1 MWLTKLE
8 QLADPKYGLTVKFES
23 GWKRRGASGGAQM
36 KTVAGVLWHHDVAP
50 RTGIYPLRA
59 MLRDGRAGLSGP
71 LCHIGFDRNGVVHVV
86 GAGKANHAGTGSVPG
101 VVRNGGNTRLI
112 GIEMT
117 SAGTR
122 PWDWTDAQ
130 LRQMPKLGAALNDIF
145 GLTAS
150 KHWAHYEYSNGGK
163 IDPAGLPGAMP
174 GLRSRI
180 AAVRFGG
187 VPGPGTSAPRPSSP
201 ADPAKPWT
209 TSPRV
214 NAMSAAE
221 VRAIQSELVG
231 AGYSVGSY
239 GVDGSYGDSTGTAV
253 QQLQT
258 DLGLTADGV
267 WGPATQ
273 EALMTLKSDVAAIK
287 ARTDR
292 YLDHKTSDVVVKLLA
307 QLPKLVWGVGGGAN
321 APMIGRRFEKGSEY
335 PETTLGSL
343 TDRIVRQQ
351 LVPLRGEVA
360 GLSKAI
366 EQLAAGRGVDPE
378 EIKAAVAAGVD
389 EALGSLEVT
398 VSKGQ

>member
-1 MWLTKLE
+1 MATLTPLRRVLATAAAEIGYSRWKDDKQGTKYARETQPVFWPRDTWL
-8 QLADPKYGLTVKFES
+8 LANGISFCDIWVTWVFWKALGEDFVTDGGLPA
-23 GWKRRGASGGAQM
+23 GASYNTDYRASKGGRVSKPPKPGDVLVFDWNWATLSTNHVGILEKVLPSGNYQ
-36 KTVAGVLWHHDVAP
+36 TIEGNTSPGSSGSQGNGGGVYR
-50 RTGIYPLRA
+50 RTRRPDQVRYVIRPNWA
-59 MLRDGRAGLSGP
+59 KASG
-71 LCHIGFDRNGVVHVV
+71 
-86 GAGKANHAGTGSVPG
+86 TSVP
-101 VVRNGGNTRLI
+101 
-112 GIEMT
+112 
-117 SAGTR
+117 
-122 PWDWTDAQ
+122 AQ
-130 LRQMPKLGAALNDIF
+130 P
-145 GLTAS
+145 T
-150 KHWAHYEYSNGGK
+150 
-163 IDPAGLPGAMP
+163 
-174 GLRSRI
+174 
-180 AAVRFGG
+180 
-187 VPGPGTSAPRPSSP
+187 

-214 NAMSAAE
+214 AAMSTAD
-221 VRAIQSELVG
+221 VKAIQTELVG

-239 GVDGSYGDSTGTAV
+239 GVDGSYGDGTGTAV

-273 EALMTLKSDVAAIK
+273 EALMTLKTQIDQIHNLVVE
-287 ARTDR
+287 RG
-292 YLDHKTSDVVVKLLA
+292 YLDTKISHVEKRILDGI
-307 QLPKLVWGVGGGAN
+307 PNRVWGIGSGKD
-321 APMIGRRFEKGSEY
+321 APMISRRFEKGKEY

-398 VSKGQ
+398 VSKGD

>member
-1 MWLTKLE
+1 MATLTPQRRVLATAAAEIGYSRWKDDKQGTKYARETQPVFWPRDTWL
-8 QLADPKYGLTVKFES
+8 LANGISFCDIWVTWVFWKALGEDFVTDGGLPA
-23 GWKRRGASGGAQM
+23 GASYNTDYRASKGGRVSKPPKPGDVLVFDWNWATLSTNHVGILEKVLPSGNYQ
-36 KTVAGVLWHHDVAP
+36 TIEGNTSRGSSGSQGNGGGVYR
-50 RTGIYPLRA
+50 RTRRPDQVRYVIRPNWA
-59 MLRDGRAGLSGP
+59 KASG
-71 LCHIGFDRNGVVHVV
+71 
-86 GAGKANHAGTGSVPG
+86 TSVP
-101 VVRNGGNTRLI
+101 
-112 GIEMT
+112 
-117 SAGTR
+117 
-122 PWDWTDAQ
+122 AQ
-130 LRQMPKLGAALNDIF
+130 P
-145 GLTAS
+145 T
-150 KHWAHYEYSNGGK
+150 
-163 IDPAGLPGAMP
+163 
-174 GLRSRI
+174 
-180 AAVRFGG
+180 
-187 VPGPGTSAPRPSSP
+187 

-214 NAMSAAE
+214 AAMSTAD
-221 VRAIQSELVG
+221 VKAIQTELVD
-231 AGYSVGSY
+231 AGYDLGKH
-239 GVDGSYGDSTGTAV
+239 GVDGVYGDSTGTAV

-258 DLGLTADGV
+258 DLGLTADSV
-267 WGPATQ
+267 WGPTTQ

-321 APMIGRRFEKGSEY
+321 APMIGRRFEKGKEY

-366 EQLAAGRGVDPE
+366 EQLAAGKGVDPE

-398 VSKGQ
+398 VSQGQ

>member
-1 MWLTKLE
+1 MATLTPLRRVLATAAAEIGYSRWKDDKQGTKYARETQPVFWPRDTWL
-8 QLADPKYGLTVKFES
+8 LANGISFCDLFVTWVFWKALGEDFVTDGGLPA
-23 GWKRRGASGGAQM
+23 GASYNTDYRASKGGRVS
-36 KTVAGVLWHHDVAP
+36 KPPRPGDVLVFDWNWATLSTNHV
-50 RTGIYPLRA
+50 GILEKVLP
-59 MLRDGRAGLSGP
+59 SGNYQTIEGNTSP
-71 LCHIGFDRNGVVHVV
+71 
-86 GAGKANHAGTGSVPG
+86 GSSG
-101 VVRNGGNTRLI
+101 SQGNGGGVYRRTRRPGQVRYVI
-112 GIEMT
+112 RPNWAKATSIPSS
-117 SAGTR
+117 SAG
-122 PWDWTDAQ
+122 
-130 LRQMPKLGAALNDIF
+130 
-145 GLTAS
+145 S
-150 KHWAHYEYSNGGK
+150 
-163 IDPAGLPGAMP
+163 AG
-174 GLRSRI
+174 
-180 AAVRFGG
+180 
-187 VPGPGTSAPRPSSP
+187 
-201 ADPAKPWT
+201 KPWT

-221 VRAIQSELVG
+221 VRAIQTDLVG

-239 GVDGSYGDSTGTAV
+239 GVDGSYGDGTGTAV

-267 WGPATQ
+267 WGPTTQ

-398 VSKGQ
+398 VSKGD